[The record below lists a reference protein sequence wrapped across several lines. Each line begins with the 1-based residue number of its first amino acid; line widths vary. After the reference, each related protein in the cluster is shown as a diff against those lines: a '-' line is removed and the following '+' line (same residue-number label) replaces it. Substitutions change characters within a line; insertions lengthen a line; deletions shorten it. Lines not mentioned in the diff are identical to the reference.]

1 MTHEATGVGDGL
13 PGWEELMIYAV
24 SRARSIRAAHE
35 SRNPRITTTALAVL
49 LFAAEAFAAP
59 GPVASIDSNG
69 RQTVGAEA
77 HGAVLT
83 WELEQPANMGS
94 GLSVPGDVDV
104 VDEGGF
110 DAAGSGE
117 QPGAVEPEGHPGV
130 RVGPPTGGE
139 GGQYA
144 QDEQDEQDERDAE
157 MEARRAVPL
166 GIDGPSA
173 AQIDLETPSA
183 AQMDLET
190 PDARQQE
197 VER

>member
-1 MTHEATGVGDGL
+1 MTNAASGLGDGL
-13 PGWEELMIYAV
+13 PGREELMIYAAR
-24 SRARSIRAAHE
+24 RARLIRAAHE
-35 SRNPRITTTALAVL
+35 LRTSGIAAAASAVL
-49 LFAAEAFAAP
+49 LLAVEAIAAP
-59 GPVASIDSNG
+59 VPLVSIDFASRSSSPEASGPVLV
-69 RQTVGAEA
+69 Q
-77 HGAVLT
+77 
-83 WELEQPANMGS
+83 ELEQPANMGS

-110 DAAGSGE
+110 DGAGSGG
-117 QPGAVEPEGHPGV
+117 QAGSAEPAGHPGV
-130 RVGPPTGGE
+130 RVGPPAGGE